1 MSLSDAIGSSLWY
14 ASDLAFRWIPGV
26 IAALAT
32 GESESGHTALQFPV
46 FTGAVTTGQLVD
58 FLRINADPALYSKVA
73 NAWQTFVGISTFLS
87 LIFGALMIYSTI
99 RIFQHRRAHY
109 RHIEHLQH
117 TIMAH
122 DIPQTRLRFDRI
134 REQISSE
141 NEQSWRLA
149 ILEADIML
157 GELLD
162 TLGYRGETLADKMRQ
177 VDRSDFRTID
187 IAWEA
192 HRMRNRIAH
201 EGNALS
207 LNHRE
212 ARRVIDLYEA
222 VFREF
227 DFVA

>member
-26 IAALAT
+26 TVALAT
-32 GESESGHTALQFPV
+32 GQGGSGNVALQAPV
-46 FTGAVTTGQLVD
+46 LTNAVTTGELVD
-58 FLRINADPALYSKVA
+58 FLRVNADPALYMQVA
-73 NAWQTFVGISTFLS
+73 NAWQTFVGISVFLS
-87 LIFGALMIYSTI
+87 LIFGAIMIYSTM

-109 RHIEHLQH
+109 RHVEHLQH

-134 REQISSE
+134 REEISSE

-162 TLGYRGETLADKMRQ
+162 TLGYRGETLADRMRQ
-177 VDRSDFRTID
+177 VEKSDFHTID
-187 IAWEA
+187 LAWEA

-212 ARRVIDLYEA
+212 ARRIIDLYEA